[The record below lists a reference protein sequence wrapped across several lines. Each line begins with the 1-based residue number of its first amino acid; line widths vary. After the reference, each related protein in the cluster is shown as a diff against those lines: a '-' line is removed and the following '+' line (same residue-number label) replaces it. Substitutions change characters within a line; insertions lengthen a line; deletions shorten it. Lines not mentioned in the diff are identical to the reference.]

1 MPKMSKMILN
11 LKKIR
16 KEESLSLEQVKLSCS
31 PLAFRL
37 HNVKSASFQR
47 NVQWLVA
54 LVITI
59 KKIIIFFYNFFF
71 LKWYTVNIS
80 PYAVQCAPV
89 YFTHTHT
96 HKLNYN
102 REWSLVNFKLVYISQ
117 KKNEISFHH
126 MRTATK
132 CYCGGGGGK
141 LHICH
146 KSCSFLPQ
154 VRSDLG
160 DSLIRIHNM

>member
-71 LKWYTVNIS
+71 WNDIQLISVHMLSSVLQYTS
-80 PYAVQCAPV
+80 
-89 YFTHTHT
+89 HTHT
-96 HKLNYN
+96 LNYN

-146 KSCSFLPQ
+146 NSCSFLPQ